1 MAAYARWDRVNV
13 DEITIIALFLA
24 SAIRLAGPVLLAAL
38 GEVVSQRAGVL
49 NVGLEGL
56 MLVGAFAAVVGAGAT
71 GSALYGAMIG
81 AGVACLC
88 GLAFGVLVGVLR
100 ADQIVAGIGLN
111 ILALG
116 VTTLLREELIPTQ
129 ITPVPAGVLGPMAI
143 PLLSEL
149 PILGRGVFSQSPFI
163 YGALLLAI
171 LLWYFLRFTSPGLV
185 LRSVG
190 EGATAADSAGIPVLS
205 IRVAVVAFAGL
216 MAGFGGAYLSLV
228 AAGGFFVDN
237 ITGGRGYLS
246 IAVAIF
252 GRWHPLWVCA
262 AALLFGAA
270 DALQYQGQL
279 LGLAVPTSIL
289 LMFPFLLALVTWVLL
304 GRSKAAPA
312 DLLRPFVR
320 AQN

>member
-1 MAAYARWDRVNV
+1 MAIFAKIGLVNV
-13 DEITIIALFLA
+13 DEIIIALFLA

-38 GEVVSQRAGVL
+38 GEVISHRAGVL

-56 MLVGAFAAVVGAGAT
+56 MLFGAFGAVVGANAT
-71 GSALYGAMIG
+71 GSALVGAIIG

-88 GLAFGVLVGVLR
+88 GLAFGILVSVLR

-116 VTTLLREELIPTQ
+116 VTTLLREALIPTQ
-129 ITPVPAGVLGPMAI
+129 ITPITAGILGPMKV
-143 PLLSEL
+143 PFLSDL
-149 PILGRGVFSQSPFI
+149 PILGRGFFSQSPFI
-163 YGALLLAI
+163 YGAVLLA
-171 LLWYFLRFTSPGLV
+171 LVLWYLLRATSPGLA

-190 EGATAADSAGIPVLS
+190 EGATAADAAGVPVLLV
-205 IRVAVVAFAGL
+205 RVAVVAFTGL

-228 AAGGFFVDN
+228 ASGGFFVDN
-237 ITGGRGYLS
+237 ITGGRGYLA
-246 IAVAIF
+246 IAVTIF
-252 GRWHPLWVCA
+252 GRWNPLWICA

-279 LGLAVPTSIL
+279 LGLAVPTPIL

-304 GRSKAAPA
+304 GRSQAAPT

-320 AQN
+320 GQR

>member
-1 MAAYARWDRVNV
+1 MAACTRRARVSL
-13 DEITIIALFLA
+13 DEITIALFLA
-24 SAIRLAGPVLLAAL
+24 SAIRLAGPLLLGAL
-38 GEVVSQRAGVL
+38 GELVSERAGVM

-56 MLVGAFAAVVGAGAT
+56 MLIGAFAAVIGANVT
-71 GSALYGAMIG
+71 GSAIYGALIG
-81 AGVACLC
+81 AAVACLC
-88 GLAFGVLVGVLR
+88 GLMFGVLVNVLR
-100 ADQIVAGIGLN
+100 ANQIVAGIGLN

-116 VTTLLREELIPTQ
+116 VTTLLREKLIPLQ
-129 ITPVPAGVLGPMAI
+129 ITPVATGVLGPMKV

-149 PILGRGVFSQSPFI
+149 PILGRGIFHQSPFI
-163 YGALLLAI
+163 YGALLLA
-171 LLWYFLRFTSPGLV
+171 LALWYFLRATSLGLV

-190 EGATAADSAGIPVLS
+190 EGATAADAAGVPVLTL
-205 IRVAVVAFAGL
+205 RVAVVAFAGL
-216 MAGFGGAYLSLV
+216 MAGFAGAYLSLV

-237 ITGGRGYLS
+237 ITGGRGYLV
-246 IAVAIF
+246 IAVTIF

-279 LGLAVPTSIL
+279 LGLAVPTPIL

-320 AQN
+320 GQN

>member
-1 MAAYARWDRVNV
+1 MAACARRGRVNEG
-13 DEITIIALFLA
+13 EIAIALFLA
-24 SAIRLAGPVLLAAL
+24 SAIRLAGPVLFAAL

-49 NVGLEGL
+49 NVGLEGF
-56 MLVGAFAAVVGAGAT
+56 MLIGAFAAMVGANAT
-71 GSALYGAMIG
+71 GFALYGAMIG

-88 GLAFGVLVGVLR
+88 GLAFGVLVSVLR

-111 ILALG
+111 IFALG
-116 VTTLLREELIPTQ
+116 VTTLLREELIEIQ
-129 ITPVPAGVLGPMAI
+129 IRPVTAGILGPMKV
-143 PLLSEL
+143 PFLSEL
-149 PILGRGVFSQSPFI
+149 PILGRGLFSQSPFI

-171 LLWYFLRFTSPGLV
+171 ALWYFLRFTSPGLV

-190 EGATAADSAGIPVLS
+190 EGATAADAAGVPVLW
-205 IRVAVVAFAGL
+205 IRVAAVAFTGL

-237 ITGGRGYLS
+237 ITGGRGYLA
-246 IAVAIF
+246 IAVTIF

-279 LGLAVPTSIL
+279 RGWDIPTPIL
-289 LMFPFLLALVTWVLL
+289 LMLPWVIALVAWVLL

-312 DLLRPFVR
+312 DLFRPFIR
-320 AQN
+320 EQN